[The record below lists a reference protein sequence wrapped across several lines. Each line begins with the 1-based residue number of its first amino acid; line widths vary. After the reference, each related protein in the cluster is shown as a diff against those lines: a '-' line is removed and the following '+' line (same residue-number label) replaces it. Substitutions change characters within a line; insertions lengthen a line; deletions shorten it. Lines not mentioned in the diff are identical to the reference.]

1 MDSNA
6 GCTKDIQIET
16 MCVEEMIG
24 ERERERERE
33 AMRKQTWEKVCD
45 NVGTR

>member
-6 GCTKDIQIET
+6 GCTKDIQNET

-24 ERERERERE
+24 EREREREGGNE
-33 AMRKQTWEKVCD
+33 ETNMGESV
-45 NVGTR
+45 